1 MDEPIKKYRE
11 IDDMLDMSDL
21 FDDEKSSINPDDSIR
36 DSVLGGQV
44 IKDGIQT
51 QDLQTVING
60 WAEALN
66 ESAIAKSTGLPVK
79 TPTAQYKGF
88 AAEEFFKQ
96 TMKINA
102 LAKGV
107 QNYKIG
113 VYTNGELPDGTTLSG
128 IDRHSDILVYSR
140 KWPWQDATKIA
151 DVQSKIHKGPNAT
164 KAYAKD
170 MAKEQYAQQ
179 EFVGGAGQGVNDKV
193 HAQIG
198 RTKVTS
204 DSITP
209 EAAEK
214 LADDM
219 KNQAVPEY
227 EHASEK
233 QQELNR
239 INIKHAVAAG
249 AITGA
254 TLSAIG
260 EVCYII
266 NNRDSLSEDQFIKS
280 VQHVL
285 CGTVDGG
292 VRGGAIAGSVQAVSK
307 AIGIEIPTNSLGAI
321 PIMAAANVSVD
332 IAKDLYRCFVTK
344 TIDTDDLLCNSINNT
359 FINLSGF
366 GGRWVSGQIA
376 GQALVHGTSV
386 SVSAKI
392 AATTGASIGSALGPL
407 GTVVGAVVGGYLFD
421 LGAKAVIRV
430 GTNDAIN
437 AFNESMKAI
446 EAEVEHEGC
455 EKLYYFADIMSDISE
470 LRLSFKYLLP
480 CYNLI
485 SDLKEY
491 NLHKKAIKQMHGKLD
506 AGFGELDR
514 DKEKAF
520 RQLESEHRHRLTEL
534 QIWLRKQRETIYG
547 EYYDV
552 MKTYIANSYVQYTAI
567 YDVFSKDVDKLIG
580 TQRYNAM
587 LYSEIRNYS
596 RNRNSVNEELN
607 LILTELMADPDDSNL
622 IRPFVDEIIK
632 FMQQDVMLVGKQ
644 YISFEEAL
652 YLVVGEG

>member
-239 INIKHAVAAG
+239 INIKHSS
-249 AITGA
+249 T
-254 TLSAIG
+254 
-260 EVCYII
+260 
-266 NNRDSLSEDQFIKS
+266 
-280 VQHVL
+280 
-285 CGTVDGG
+285 
-292 VRGGAIAGSVQAVSK
+292 
-307 AIGIEIPTNSLGAI
+307 
-321 PIMAAANVSVD
+321 
-332 IAKDLYRCFVTK
+332 CFVW
-344 TIDTDDLLCNSINNT
+344 D
-359 FINLSGF
+359 
-366 GGRWVSGQIA
+366 GRWRSSWWSNCRVS
-376 GQALVHGTSV
+376 
-386 SVSAKI
+386 
-392 AATTGASIGSALGPL
+392 TG
-407 GTVVGAVVGGYLFD
+407 
-421 LGAKAVIRV
+421 
-430 GTNDAIN
+430 
-437 AFNESMKAI
+437 
-446 EAEVEHEGC
+446 C
-455 EKLYYFADIMSDISE
+455 
-470 LRLSFKYLLP
+470 
-480 CYNLI
+480 
-485 SDLKEY
+485 
-491 NLHKKAIKQMHGKLD
+491 
-506 AGFGELDR
+506 
-514 DKEKAF
+514 
-520 RQLESEHRHRLTEL
+520 
-534 QIWLRKQRETIYG
+534 
-547 EYYDV
+547 
-552 MKTYIANSYVQYTAI
+552 
-567 YDVFSKDVDKLIG
+567 
-580 TQRYNAM
+580 
-587 LYSEIRNYS
+587 
-596 RNRNSVNEELN
+596 
-607 LILTELMADPDDSNL
+607 
-622 IRPFVDEIIK
+622 
-632 FMQQDVMLVGKQ
+632 
-644 YISFEEAL
+644 
-652 YLVVGEG
+652 